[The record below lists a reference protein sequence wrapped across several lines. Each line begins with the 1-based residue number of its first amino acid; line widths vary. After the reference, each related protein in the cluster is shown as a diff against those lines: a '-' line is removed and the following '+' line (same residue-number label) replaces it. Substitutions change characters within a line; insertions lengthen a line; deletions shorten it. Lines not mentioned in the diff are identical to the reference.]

1 MTMKTILRS
10 GLALAA
16 VMTIGMAQAQVKD
29 DMKAA
34 GHDTADATKT
44 AAHKT
49 AHGTKVAAKDTGHAV
64 KKGTKKTV
72 TERATSVAAWKTS
85 PRCRTTP
92 SNNHSF

>member
-72 TERATSVAAWKTS
+72 TGTRNVGRRIEDKPTV
-85 PRCRTTP
+85 P
-92 SNNHSF
+92 NNPK